1 MLRSGRTVND
11 FTFKQQANVSL
22 REKVTNDLRDAILNG
37 YIQPGQRIKEMEI
50 AEQMGISRGPVR
62 EAIRHLE
69 REGLLIS
76 YPYKETVV
84 ADLNVDEVQQLLQPI
99 RYHIES
105 FVIQRYADRF
115 DEPFFDRLQSV
126 IDRMQK
132 AIQSGNH
139 SVLVDLDIE
148 FHETIIGLAVE
159 RTVLITWR
167 SIVNQIRLHFSKNLR
182 FQYDQIAADH
192 QELLGSFRTKD
203 PTVIQAAMD
212 RHLTSENN
220 YLCFGA

>member
-1 MLRSGRTVND
+1 MGE
-11 FTFKQQANVSL
+11 FTFKQQSNVSL
-22 REKVTNDLRDAILNG
+22 REKVTHDLREAILNG
-37 YIQPGQRIKEMEI
+37 HIQPGQRIKEMEI

-84 ADLNVDEVQQLLQPI
+84 ADLNVDEVQQILLPI
-99 RYHIES
+99 RYHIETY
-105 FVIQRYADRF
+105 VLRRYASQF
-115 DEPFFDRLQSV
+115 DEAFFVRLQSV
-126 IDRMQK
+126 IDRMNE
-132 AIQSGNH
+132 ALANGNR

-182 FQYDQIAADH
+182 FQYDLIASDH
-192 QELLGSFRTKD
+192 QALLDSFRTRD
-203 PTVIQAAMD
+203 PETIHAAMQ
-212 RHLTSENN
+212 RHLDSEDNF
-220 YLCFGA
+220 LCFN